1 MTVGAG
7 QACGRATHTRPWC
20 YFGCDHPDIDDLH
33 REELEA
39 AERAGAVS
47 LRPTFS
53 ATPKDGARF
62 VQHRIAAEGG
72 EIWTH
77 LKAGGRVFVCGGGCR
92 MAPAVREAFMT
103 IYSAHTGAGAG
114 DDEARA
120 WPASLTMSGHYIEDV
135 WAG

>member
-20 YFGCDHPDIDDLH
+20 YFRCDQCYFGCDHPHIDYLH

-53 ATPKDGARF
+53 ATPRTPPRF
-62 VQHRIAAEGG
+62 VQHRIAAEGD

-77 LKAGGRVFVCGGGCR
+77 LKAGGRVFVCGGCR

-103 IYSAHTGAGAG
+103 IYSAQTGAGAP
-114 DDEARA
+114 ATTQRA
-120 WPASLTMSGHYIEDV
+120 PGRPR
-135 WAG
+135 